1 MGGYFVYFTKK
12 NKLLYRILLFL
23 IRTALQ
29 IFCVSIK
36 VHGKAALR
44 QRGPLL
50 IVANHPNSFFDAL
63 VIAANCSHPVSF
75 LVRGDIFTKPWQN
88 FILRSLNM
96 MPVYRQREGKEHLY
110 KNQNSFDASVDVLR
124 NGGVLLIFIEGTCL
138 NKNEIQPFKKGAAR
152 ILQQA
157 VAAGLIPTVLPAVIT
172 YNGFKHFGKK
182 IYLMLGTTFSAGLY
196 FNKNASPDRIAL
208 ERNNFNSYVMQQM
221 ASLFKIPPSKKYR
234 RPIYLFPVIGIA
246 WFWHAPFFLT
256 IKTLVAYTTKGTVF
270 YDSVLF
276 AVLLFAY
283 PFYLILLSI
292 LLYKIGVPGLINVF
306 IIIAHPILAIIYTHS
321 KNK

>member
-1 MGGYFVYFTKK
+1 M
-12 NKLLYRILLFL
+12 LYRILLFL

-29 IFCVSIK
+29 IFCVSIR

-50 IVANHPNSFFDAL
+50 IVANHPDSFFDAL

-75 LVRGDIFTKPWQN
+75 LARGDVFTKPWHD
-88 FILRSLNM
+88 FLLRSLKM
-96 MPVYRQREGKEHLY
+96 MPVYRQREGKEHLH
-110 KNQNSFDASVDVLR
+110 KNQNSFDASVEVLKN
-124 NGGVLLIFIEGTCL
+124 NGILLIFIEGTCL

-157 VAAGLIPTVLPAVIT
+157 VAAGVTPAVLPAVIT

-182 IYLMLGTTFSAGLY
+182 IYLMLGKTFSAGVY
-196 FNKNASPDRIAL
+196 FRADSTSSSMAL
-208 ERNNFNSYVMQQM
+208 ERNNFNNHVMQEM
-221 ASLFKIPPSKKYR
+221 VSIFKEPPSKKYK
-234 RPIYLFPVIGIA
+234 RPIYLFPIVGVA
-246 WFWHAPFFLT
+246 WFWHAPFYLI
-256 IKTLVAYTTKGTVF
+256 IKTFVAHKTKGTVF

-283 PFYLILLSI
+283 PIYLLLLSI
-292 LLYKIGVPGLINVF
+292 LFYNIGIPGFINF
-306 IIIAHPILAIIYTHS
+306 LIIIAHPLLAIIYTRS
-321 KNK
+321 KK

>member
-1 MGGYFVYFTKK
+1 M
-12 NKLLYRILLFL
+12 LYRILLFL

-29 IFCVSIK
+29 IFCVSIR

-50 IVANHPNSFFDAL
+50 IVANHPDSFFDAL

-75 LVRGDIFTKPWQN
+75 LARGDVFTKPWHD
-88 FILRSLNM
+88 FLLRALNM
-96 MPVYRQREGKEHLY
+96 MPVYRQREGKEHLH
-110 KNQNSFDASVDVLR
+110 KNQNSFDASVEVLKN
-124 NGGVLLIFIEGTCL
+124 NGILLIFIEGTCL

-157 VAAGLIPTVLPAVIT
+157 VAAGVTPSVLPAVIT

-182 IYLMLGTTFSAGLY
+182 IYLMLGKTFSAGVY
-196 FNKNASPDRIAL
+196 FRADSTSSSMAL
-208 ERNNFNSYVMQQM
+208 ERNNFNNHVMQEM
-221 ASLFKIPPSKKYR
+221 VSIFKEPPPKKYK
-234 RPIYLFPVIGIA
+234 RPIYLFPIVGVA
-246 WFWHAPFFLT
+246 WFWHAPFYLI
-256 IKTLVAYTTKGTVF
+256 IKTFVAHKTKGTVF

-283 PFYLILLSI
+283 PIYLLLLSI
-292 LLYKIGVPGLINVF
+292 LFYNIGIPGFINF
-306 IIIAHPILAIIYTHS
+306 LIIIAHPLLAIIYTRS
-321 KNK
+321 KK

>member
-1 MGGYFVYFTKK
+1 
-12 NKLLYRILLFL
+12 L

-29 IFCVSIK
+29 IFCVSIR

-50 IVANHPNSFFDAL
+50 IVANHPDSFFDAL

-75 LVRGDIFTKPWQN
+75 LARGDVFTKPWHD
-88 FILRSLNM
+88 FLLRSLKM
-96 MPVYRQREGKEHLY
+96 MPVYRQREGKEHLH
-110 KNQNSFDASVDVLR
+110 KNQNSFDASVEVLKN
-124 NGGVLLIFIEGTCL
+124 NGILLIFIEGTCL

-157 VAAGLIPTVLPAVIT
+157 VAAGVTPAVLPAVIT

-182 IYLMLGTTFSAGLY
+182 IYLMLGKTFSAGVY
-196 FNKNASPDRIAL
+196 FRADSTSSSMAL
-208 ERNNFNSYVMQQM
+208 ERNNFNNHVMQEM
-221 ASLFKIPPSKKYR
+221 VSIFKEPPSKKYK
-234 RPIYLFPVIGIA
+234 RPIYLFPIVGVA
-246 WFWHAPFFLT
+246 WFWHAPFYLI
-256 IKTLVAYTTKGTVF
+256 IKTFVAHKTKGTVF

-283 PFYLILLSI
+283 PIYLLLLSI
-292 LLYKIGVPGLINVF
+292 LFYNIGIPGFINFF
-306 IIIAHPILAIIYTHS
+306 IIIAHPLLAIIYTRS
-321 KNK
+321 KK